1 MAGIVCIIA
10 LFAVYGT
17 LTYIGATASGIYAQ
31 DTAQTAL
38 LSGVIRQIMGTAGLA
53 CMGGAVAMACL
64 TTAVSIGTTV
74 VSFIYEFLKKRVP
87 YKLLMLIA
95 CIIGVFMGITGVQN
109 IVNYVTPI
117 FLVIYP
123 VCIVMTIL
131 GLLDRF
137 LPNDGFY
144 KGGVLMAGIVSLGDA
159 VLSVAPDIG
168 WLKDL
173 MSMFPLS
180 DLGFAWLAPAVIGA
194 VVGALLCRGKEK
206 YQAMGDPIAE
216 EIAKNE

>member
-1 MAGIVCIIA
+1 
-10 LFAVYGT
+10 
-17 LTYIGATASGIYAQ
+17 
-31 DTAQTAL
+31 
-38 LSGVIRQIMGTAGLA
+38 
-53 CMGGAVAMACL
+53 
-64 TTAVSIGTTV
+64 
-74 VSFIYEFLKKRVP
+74 
-87 YKLLMLIA
+87 
-95 CIIGVFMGITGVQN
+95 MGITGVQN

-173 MSMFPLS
+173 MCMFPLS
-180 DLGFAWLAPAVIGA
+180 VLGFAWLAPAVIGA

>member
-1 MAGIVCIIA
+1 MSQLI
-10 LFAVYGT
+10 L
-17 LTYIGATASGIYAQ
+17 
-31 DTAQTAL
+31 
-38 LSGVIRQIMGTAGLA
+38 
-53 CMGGAVAMACL
+53 
-64 TTAVSIGTTV
+64 
-74 VSFIYEFLKKRVP
+74 RVWFS
-87 YKLLMLIA
+87 YY
-95 CIIGVFMGITGVQN
+95 
-109 IVNYVTPI
+109 VNYVTPI